1 MIFGTKGL
9 AEFLP
14 KKKSLNNVQAL
25 NFCATLGI
33 IRQERLHQRDKRLR
47 KYHNQRKNW
56 GR

>member
-1 MIFGTKGL
+1 MIFGTKVL
-9 AEFLP
+9 AVFLP
-14 KKKSLNNVQAL
+14 KKKSLNHVQAL

-33 IRQERLHQRDKRLR
+33 IRQERLHLRDKRLR